1 MNIKE
6 LSINTIRVLSAEQV
20 QKANSGHP
28 GLPLGA
34 APMAYTLWADVM
46 NHNPKNPKWENR
58 DRFILSAGHGSALVY
73 SLLHLFG
80 YGLDMEE
87 LKNFRQLD
95 SLTPGHPEYGHT
107 VGVEATTGP
116 LGQGLSMAVGMAMA
130 EAHLAKLYNTD
141 DIKLF
146 DHYTYTIVG
155 DGCLME
161 GITNEA
167 SSLAGHLELS
177 KLIVLYDSNN
187 ITIEGDTSLAFDENV
202 RMRYDGL
209 GWHTQLVED
218 GNDLEAILEA
228 VNKAK
233 ESDKPSLIEIRTKIG
248 YGSAKEGMASAHG
261 EPLGEENVVGL
272 KTNLKWTMEG
282 EFSVPEEVRT
292 HMSELVSKGEEKEAE
307 WNKKLEEYKE
317 KYPEK
322 YEEVMAALNGD
333 LPEEYMDSEE
343 FYSFD
348 KDMAT
353 RASSGIVLNRLSEK
367 ISYLFGGSA
376 DLAPSNKTE
385 MKNRESFS
393 SENYAGSNVHFGVRE
408 HAMAAISNGLALHGG
423 VLPYCATFLIF
434 SDYLKPAI
442 RLSALMNQRV
452 IYVFTHD
459 SIGVGEDGPTHQPIE
474 QLPMLRAMPNV
485 VNFRPCDARE
495 TAAAWAY
502 AVRRTDGPTTL
513 SLTRQNVKNLPG
525 SGTDAH
531 KGAYVLKDFGEK
543 IDLIM
548 MATGSEVGLIYET
561 AEKLASEG
569 FGVRVVSMPS
579 IEVFEMQDEEY
590 KESVLPSEIR
600 TRLSVEAASSMGWHK
615 YVKDG
620 TVISIDHFGASAPG
634 AELFVRFNFTAEHVY
649 NKAKELLK

>member
-46 NHNPKNPKWENR
+46 NHNPKNPNWENR

-107 VGVEATTGP
+107 IGVEATTGP

-130 EAHLAKLYNTD
+130 EAHLAKTYNTE

-187 ITIEGDTSLAFDENV
+187 ITIEGDTSLAFNENV

-282 EFSVPEEVRT
+282 EFSVPEEVKA

-322 YEEVMAALNGD
+322 YEEVMAALNGE

-502 AVRRTDGPTTL
+502 AVRRVDGPTTL
-513 SLTRQNVKNLPG
+513 SLTRQNVMNLPG
-525 SGTDAH
+525 TGVDAH
-531 KGAYVLKDFGEK
+531 KGAYVLKDFGDK

-548 MATGSEVGLIYET
+548 MATGSEVELIYET

-634 AELFVRFNFTAEHVY
+634 AELFKRFNFTAEHVY